1 MDATT
6 KSKEVKLVVKNVSKT
21 NVKMNLVSLPSDY
34 LKIDIPDSEIKP
46 GKEKEIKIRV
56 NPLVNDEE
64 FKKSFT
70 FAVNDS
76 AGTRYTI
83 PVLLTKS
90 VEVTHVASSPDK
102 KVEGAH

>member
-1 MDATT
+1 
-6 KSKEVKLVVKNVSKT
+6 
-21 NVKMNLVSLPSDY
+21 MNLVSLPSDY
-34 LKIDIPDSEIKP
+34 LKIDVPDSEIKP
-46 GKEKEIKIRV
+46 GKEKEIKIRI

-76 AGTRYTI
+76 AGTRYTV

-90 VEVTHVASSPDK
+90 ADVVQALPSPNK
-102 KVEGAH
+102 KAEGAQ